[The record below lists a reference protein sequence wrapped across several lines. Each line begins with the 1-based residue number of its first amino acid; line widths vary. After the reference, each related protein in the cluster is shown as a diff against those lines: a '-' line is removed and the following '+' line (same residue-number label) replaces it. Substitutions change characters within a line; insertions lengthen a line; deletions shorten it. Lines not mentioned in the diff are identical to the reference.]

1 MSDSDI
7 SRIASPSQIPL
18 ASYGVIEV
26 SGADAR
32 SFLHGQLSND
42 ILHLPKNGA
51 QWTAYCSAKGRM
63 LAGFLAWAPAPD
75 TILLACDRA
84 LVTPLVKRLRMFVLR
99 AKVTVE
105 DASERLSMAGQIGAA
120 TGPEPFTH
128 SRVADTTLL
137 GLPDALG
144 VRRTLVVSDSAVA
157 NAPAA
162 DENEWARLMILMG
175 EIWLTPATQDQFV
188 PQMVNFDVI
197 GGINFKKGC
206 YPGQEVVARAH
217 YRGAVKRRMYR
228 ATVNAPAAAGQA
240 LFTGGPDGQEC
251 GLVANAALTS
261 TVAGSE
267 VLAVVPIQARLESAI
282 HLGAPDGPLLTF
294 MDLPYAI
301 PEAP

>member
-7 SRIASPSQIPL
+7 SRIASPNQIRL
-18 ASYGVIEV
+18 ASYGVIEA

-42 ILHLPKNGA
+42 IQHLPQDGA

-63 LAGFLAWAPAPD
+63 LAGFLAWAPRPD

-84 LVTPLVKRLRMFVLR
+84 LVAPLVKRLRMFVLR
-99 AKVTVE
+99 AKVAVE
-105 DASERLSMAGQIGAA
+105 DASERVNVAGQIGAA

-137 GLPDALG
+137 GLPGALG

-251 GLVANAALTS
+251 GLVANAALAS

-294 MDLPYAI
+294 IDLPYAI

>member
-7 SRIASPSQIPL
+7 SRIASPSRIRL

-32 SFLHGQLSND
+32 NFLHGQLSND
-42 ILHLPKNGA
+42 ILHLPQNGA

-63 LAGFLAWAPAPD
+63 LAGFLAWAPTPD

-84 LVTPLVKRLRMFVLR
+84 LVAPLVKRLRMFVLR
-99 AKVTVE
+99 AKVSIE
-105 DASERLSMAGQIGAA
+105 DASERLGMAGQIGAA
-120 TGPEPFTH
+120 TGPEPFSV
-128 SRVADTTLL
+128 SRAGDTTLL
-137 GLPDALG
+137 GLPAAPGL
-144 VRRTLVVSDSAVA
+144 RRTLVAVDSATA
-157 NAPAA
+157 TAPID
-162 DENEWARLMILMG
+162 DENEWTRLMILMG

-228 ATVNAPAAAGQA
+228 ATVNALAAAGQA

-251 GLVANAALTS
+251 GLVANAALAS
-261 TVAGSE
+261 TGAGSE

-294 MDLPYAI
+294 IDLPYAI
-301 PEAP
+301 PEAA